1 MPDEPAPITEHLAEL
16 RKRIFWVLA
25 TLLLFTALA
34 FSFAEQ
40 IFLFLLDPV
49 VEVMNARGSKL
60 QAISPTET
68 FFTYLKAAL
77 LAGFMVSLPV
87 TFWHLWAFI
96 SPGLYAQERRA
107 VIPFVVV
114 SSLLFAGGAIFGYT
128 QVFPLVFEFLSGFD
142 TSGLIE
148 QSWTMSLAFST
159 TARLFLAFGVAFEL
173 PILIFFLS
181 ATGIVSARKLWA
193 GTPYAVLGIFVTA
206 AVLTPPDFVSQVFL
220 AIPMLIL
227 YLIGVGVAWLFDP
240 ELRRQRRQGEE
251 DDSSTPPDSESR
263 DHSE

>member
-16 RKRIFWVLA
+16 RSRLFWVLA
-25 TLLLFTALA
+25 TVVVFSAVA
-34 FSFAEQ
+34 FGFAEQ

-49 VEVMNARGSKL
+49 VHVMEERGSRL

-77 LAGFMVSLPV
+77 LAGFMASLPV
-87 TFWHLWAFI
+87 TFWHLWGFI
-96 SPGLYAQERRA
+96 SPGLYAQERKA
-107 VIPFVVV
+107 VIPFVLA
-114 SSLLFAGGAIFGYT
+114 SSLLFIGGAIFGYT

-173 PILIFFLS
+173 PVLIFFLA
-181 ATGIVSARKLWA
+181 ATGLVSARKLWS

-206 AVLTPPDFVSQVFL
+206 AVLTPPDFVSQVLL
-220 AIPMLIL
+220 ALPMLVL
-227 YLIGVGVAWLFDP
+227 YMLGVGAAWIFDP
-240 ELRRQRRQGEE
+240 ERRRGHQDEE
-251 DDSSTPPDSESR
+251 DASVPDLADDSS

>member
-1 MPDEPAPITEHLAEL
+1 MPDEPAPITEHLGEL
-16 RKRIFWVLA
+16 RNRIFWVLG
-25 TLLLFTALA
+25 TLLVFSAIA
-34 FSFAEQ
+34 FSFAEE

-49 VEVMNARGSKL
+49 IEVMQERDSKL

-77 LAGFMVSLPV
+77 LAGFMASLPV

-107 VIPFVVV
+107 VIPFVVA

-128 QVFPLVFEFLSGFD
+128 QVFPLVFDFLSGFD

-173 PILIFFLS
+173 PVLIFFLS
-181 ATGIVSARKLWA
+181 ATGIVSARALWS

-206 AVLTPPDFVSQVFL
+206 AVLTPPDFVSQVLL
-220 AIPMLIL
+220 AIPMLLL
-227 YLIGVGVAWLFDP
+227 YLVGVGVAFVFDA
-240 ELRRQRRQGEE
+240 ERRREGDQEEEE
-251 DDSSTPPDSESR
+251 DASPD

>member
-1 MPDEPAPITEHLAEL
+1 VPDEPAPITEHLAEL

-25 TLLLFTALA
+25 CLLFFTAIA
-34 FSFAEQ
+34 FGFAEE
-40 IFLFLLDPV
+40 IFLFLLEPV
-49 VEVMNARGSKL
+49 VAVMEERGSRL

-77 LAGFMVSLPV
+77 LAGFMASLPV
-87 TFWHLWAFI
+87 TFWHLWAFV

-107 VIPFVVV
+107 VIPFVLA
-114 SSLLFAGGAIFGYT
+114 STLLFAGGAIFGYT
-128 QVFPLVFEFLSGFD
+128 QVFPIVFEFLSGFD

-173 PILIFFLS
+173 PVLIFFL
-181 ATGIVSARKLWA
+181 AITGIVSARKLWT
-193 GTPYAVLGIFVTA
+193 GTPYAVLGIFVAA

-220 AIPMLIL
+220 AIPMLVL
-227 YLIGVGVAWLFDP
+227 YLLGVGAAWVFEP
-240 ELRRQRRQGEE
+240 KRRAGAQGEE
-251 DDSSTPPDSESR
+251 SEPASDVPEDTG

>member
-1 MPDEPAPITEHLAEL
+1 MPDEPAPITEHLGEL
-16 RKRIFWVLA
+16 RNRIFWVLG
-25 TLLLFTALA
+25 TLLVFSAIA
-34 FSFAEQ
+34 FSVAEE

-49 VEVMNARGSKL
+49 IEVMQERDSKL

-77 LAGFMVSLPV
+77 LAGFMASLPV

-107 VIPFVVV
+107 VIPFVVA

-128 QVFPLVFEFLSGFD
+128 QVFPLVFDFLSGFD

-173 PILIFFLS
+173 PVLIFFLS
-181 ATGIVSARKLWA
+181 ATGIVSARALWS

-206 AVLTPPDFVSQVFL
+206 AVLTPPDFVSQVLL
-220 AIPMLIL
+220 AIPMLLL
-227 YLIGVGVAWLFDP
+227 YLVGVGVAFVFDA
-240 ELRRQRRQGEE
+240 ERRREADQEEEE
-251 DDSSTPPDSESR
+251 DASPD

>member
-1 MPDEPAPITEHLAEL
+1 MPDEPAPITEHLGEL
-16 RKRIFWVLA
+16 RKRIFWILA
-25 TLLLFTALA
+25 TLLVFSAIA

-40 IFLFLLDPV
+40 IFLFLLEPV
-49 VEVMNARGSKL
+49 IAVMEDRGSKL

-77 LAGFMVSLPV
+77 LAGFMASLPV
-87 TFWHLWAFI
+87 TFWHLWAFV

-107 VIPFVVV
+107 VIPFVFA
-114 SSLLFAGGAIFGYT
+114 SSLLFAGGAVFGYT
-128 QVFPLVFEFLSGFD
+128 QVFPLVFKFLSGFD

-173 PILIFFLS
+173 PVLIFFLA
-181 ATGIVSARKLWA
+181 ATGVVSARKLWS

-206 AVLTPPDFVSQVFL
+206 AVLTPPDFVSQVLL
-220 AIPMLIL
+220 AIPMLVL
-227 YLIGVGVAWLFDP
+227 YLLGVGVAWIFDR
-240 ELRRQRRQGEE
+240 ERRRERIQAGDEESPGE
-251 DDSSTPPDSESR
+251 SGSDSEG
-263 DHSE
+263 HSE

>member
-1 MPDEPAPITEHLAEL
+1 MPDEPAPITEHLGEL
-16 RKRIFWVLA
+16 RNRIFWVLG
-25 TLLLFTALA
+25 TLLVFSAIA
-34 FSFAEQ
+34 FSFAEE

-49 VEVMNARGSKL
+49 IEVMQERDSKL

-77 LAGFMVSLPV
+77 LAGFMASLPV

-107 VIPFVVV
+107 VIPFVVA

-128 QVFPLVFEFLSGFD
+128 QVFPLVFDFLSGFD

-173 PILIFFLS
+173 PVLIFFLS
-181 ATGIVSARKLWA
+181 ATGIVSARALWS

-206 AVLTPPDFVSQVFL
+206 VVLTPPDFVSQVLL
-220 AIPMLIL
+220 AIPMLLL
-227 YLIGVGVAWLFDP
+227 YLVGVGVAFVFDA
-240 ELRRQRRQGEE
+240 ERRREGDQEEEE
-251 DDSSTPPDSESR
+251 DASPD

>member
-1 MPDEPAPITEHLAEL
+1 MPDEPAPITEHLGEL
-16 RKRIFWVLA
+16 RNRIFWVLG
-25 TLLLFTALA
+25 TLLVFSAIA
-34 FSFAEQ
+34 FSFAEE

-49 VEVMNARGSKL
+49 IEVMQERDSKL

-77 LAGFMVSLPV
+77 LAGFMASLPV

-107 VIPFVVV
+107 VIPFVVA

-128 QVFPLVFEFLSGFD
+128 QVFPLVFDFLSGFD

-173 PILIFFLS
+173 PVLIFFLS
-181 ATGIVSARKLWA
+181 ATGIVSARALWS

-206 AVLTPPDFVSQVFL
+206 AVLTPPDFVSQVLL
-220 AIPMLIL
+220 AIPMLLL
-227 YLIGVGVAWLFDP
+227 YLVGVGVAFVFDA
-240 ELRRQRRQGEE
+240 ERRREADQEEEE
-251 DDSSTPPDSESR
+251 DASPD

>member
-16 RKRIFWVLA
+16 RKRIFWILA
-25 TLLLFTALA
+25 CLLFFTAIA
-34 FSFAEQ
+34 FGFAEE
-40 IFLFLLDPV
+40 IFLFLLEPV
-49 VEVMNARGSKL
+49 VAVMEERGSRL

-77 LAGFMVSLPV
+77 LAGFMASLPV
-87 TFWHLWAFI
+87 TFWHLWAFV

-107 VIPFVVV
+107 VIPFVLA
-114 SSLLFAGGAIFGYT
+114 STLLFAGGAIFGYT
-128 QVFPLVFEFLSGFD
+128 QVFPIVFEFLSGFD

-173 PILIFFLS
+173 PVLIFFL
-181 ATGIVSARKLWA
+181 AITGIVSARKLWT
-193 GTPYAVLGIFVTA
+193 GTPYAVLGIFVAA

-220 AIPMLIL
+220 AIPMLVL
-227 YLIGVGVAWLFDP
+227 YLLGVGAAWVFEP
-240 ELRRQRRQGEE
+240 KRRAGAQGEE
-251 DDSSTPPDSESR
+251 SEPASDVPEDTG

>member
-25 TLLLFTALA
+25 CLLFFTAIA
-34 FSFAEQ
+34 FGFAEE
-40 IFLFLLDPV
+40 IFLFLLEPV
-49 VEVMNARGSKL
+49 VAVMEERGSRL

-77 LAGFMVSLPV
+77 LAGFMASLPV
-87 TFWHLWAFI
+87 TFWHLWAFV

-107 VIPFVVV
+107 VIPFVLA
-114 SSLLFAGGAIFGYT
+114 STLLFAGGAIFGYT
-128 QVFPLVFEFLSGFD
+128 QVFPIVFEFLSGFD

-173 PILIFFLS
+173 PVLIFFL
-181 ATGIVSARKLWA
+181 AITGIVSARKLWT
-193 GTPYAVLGIFVTA
+193 GTPYAVLGIFVAA

-220 AIPMLIL
+220 AIPMLVL
-227 YLIGVGVAWLFDP
+227 YLLGVGAAWVFEP
-240 ELRRQRRQGEE
+240 KRRAGAQGEE
-251 DDSSTPPDSESR
+251 SEPASDVPEDTG

>member
-1 MPDEPAPITEHLAEL
+1 MPDEPAPITEHLGEL
-16 RKRIFWVLA
+16 RNRIFWVLG
-25 TLLLFTALA
+25 TLLVFSAIA
-34 FSFAEQ
+34 FSFAEE

-49 VEVMNARGSKL
+49 IEVMQERDSKL

-77 LAGFMVSLPV
+77 LAGFMASLPV

-107 VIPFVVV
+107 VIPFVVA

-128 QVFPLVFEFLSGFD
+128 QVFPLVFDFLSGFD

-173 PILIFFLS
+173 PVLIFFLS
-181 ATGIVSARKLWA
+181 ATGIVSARALWS

-206 AVLTPPDFVSQVFL
+206 AVLTPPDFVSQVLL
-220 AIPMLIL
+220 AIPMLLL
-227 YLIGVGVAWLFDP
+227 YLVGVGVAFVFDA
-240 ELRRQRRQGEE
+240 ERRREGDQEEEEEEE
-251 DDSSTPPDSESR
+251 DASPD